1 MCSFYCKC
9 IKENCSEKEVSED
22 GKNNFFFFLQKEEQK
37 PVEEGRSQGKM
48 RVEDEDTTTQDFGD
62 LLQVSFL

>member
-1 MCSFYCKC
+1 MCSSYCKC

-22 GKNNFFFFLQKEEQK
+22 GKNNNFFFLQKEEQK
-37 PVEEGRSQGKM
+37 PVEEERSQGKM